1 MSSIIQ
7 KRLAADILKAG
18 ESRIW
23 IDPNSAD
30 EVSKAIT
37 REDVRGLIVRNVI
50 QLKPKIGVSR
60 GRAKKLA
67 IQRGKGRRKGQG
79 QRKGLA
85 TARTP
90 EKREWMNKV
99 RALRQMLATTHNKGT
114 ISSKE
119 YRDLYMKIKGNFFR
133 NRAHLKSYVE
143 KMKKE

>member
-1 MSSIIQ
+1 MSIIQ

-23 IDPNSAD
+23 IDPNSED

-50 QLKPKIGVSR
+50 QLKPKLGVSR

-67 IQRGKGRRKGQG
+67 IQRAKGRRKGHG
-79 QRKGLA
+79 QRKGCA

-90 EKREWMNKV
+90 GKRTWINKV
-99 RALRQMLATTHNKGT
+99 RALRNVLTTIHGKDT
-114 ISSKE
+114 VSSKE
-119 YRDLYMKIKGNFFR
+119 YRNLYMKIKGNFFR
-133 NRAHLKSYVE
+133 NRAHLRSYIE
-143 KMKKE
+143 KMKKD